1 MIVVLDTNLIISALL
16 SPQGTP
22 AKIIGLWEE
31 GKFDVA
37 VSAPLLNELER
48 ALGYERIKKYFRG
61 TDFKKSLFIKH
72 LQETAI
78 FVKPQINLEVIADD
92 PDDNRLLECA
102 VTSGSLYIISGDQ
115 HLLDLK
121 EYQGIQILSPAGF
134 VVLLELK

>member
-22 AKIIGLWEE
+22 AKIIDLWEE
-31 GKFDVA
+31 DKFDVA

-48 ALGYERIKKYFRG
+48 ALGYERIKKYFRE
-61 TDFKKSLFIKH
+61 TDFKKNLFIKH

-78 FVKPQINLEVIADD
+78 FVKPQINLEVITDD

-134 VVLLELK
+134 VVLLGM

>member
-1 MIVVLDTNLIISALL
+1 MIIVLDTNLIISALL

-22 AKIIGLWEE
+22 AKIVNLWEK

-37 VSAPLLNELER
+37 VSDPLLDELER

-61 TDFKKSLFIKH
+61 TDFNRGIFILH
-72 LQETAI
+72 LRETAI
-78 FVKPQINLEVIADD
+78 LVKPQNRLEVITDD
-92 PDDNRLLECA
+92 TDDNRLLECA
-102 VTSGSLYIISGDQ
+102 VTSRSSYIISGDQ

-134 VVLLELK
+134 VVLLEL

>member
-22 AKIIGLWEE
+22 SKIFERWEE
-31 GKFDVA
+31 GEFDVA
-37 VSAPLLNELER
+37 VSNPLQDELER

-61 TDFKKSLFIKH
+61 TDFNLNIFIKH

-78 FVKPQINLEVIADD
+78 LVKPQIRLEVITND
-92 PDDNRLLECA
+92 PEDNRLLECA
-102 VTSGSLYIISGDQ
+102 VTSGSSYIISGDQ

-134 VVLLELK
+134 IVLLEL

>member
-16 SPQGTP
+16 SPQGTS
-22 AKIIGLWEE
+22 AKIINRWEA

-37 VSAPLLNELER
+37 VSDPLLDELER
-48 ALGYERIKKYFRG
+48 ALGYERINKYFRG
-61 TDFKKSLFIKH
+61 TFIMH
-72 LQETAI
+72 LREIAI
-78 FVKPQINLEVIADD
+78 LVKPQISLEVITED

-102 VTSGSLYIISGDQ
+102 VTSGSSYIISGDQ

-134 VVLLELK
+134 IVLLEL

>member
-22 AKIIGLWEE
+22 AKIINRWEA

-37 VSAPLLNELER
+37 VSDPLLNELER
-48 ALGYERIKKYFRG
+48 ALGYERINKYFRG
-61 TDFKKSLFIKH
+61 TGFNRSTFIMH
-72 LQETAI
+72 LREIAI
-78 FVKPQINLEVIADD
+78 LVKPQISLEVITDD

-102 VTSGSLYIISGDQ
+102 VTSGSSYIISGDQ

-134 VVLLELK
+134 IVLLEL

>member
-22 AKIIGLWEE
+22 AKIINLWEE

-37 VSAPLLNELER
+37 VSDPLLDELER

-61 TDFKKSLFIKH
+61 TDFNRGVFIKH
-72 LQETAI
+72 LREIAI
-78 FVKPQINLEVIADD
+78 LVKPQISLEVITDD
-92 PDDNRLLECA
+92 PDDNRPLECA
-102 VTSGSLYIISGDQ
+102 VISRSSYIISGDQ

-134 VVLLELK
+134 VVFLEL

>member
-22 AKIIGLWEE
+22 SKIFERWEE

-37 VSAPLLNELER
+37 VSDPLLDELGR
-48 ALGYERIKKYFRG
+48 ALGYERINKYFRE
-61 TDFKKSLFIKH
+61 TDFNRDVFIKH
-72 LQETAI
+72 LRETAI
-78 FVKPQINLEVIADD
+78 LVKPQMRLEVVAND
-92 PDDNRLLECA
+92 PEDNRLLECA
-102 VTSGSLYIISGDQ
+102 VTSGSSYIISGDQ

-134 VVLLELK
+134 IVLLEL